1 MFCILDRIECQ
12 ADKFV
17 DFWSAQYLFPN
28 EDLYTEHISKPIF
41 SREDL
46 KALFLWKNGMRLSGK
61 KDAALSGKIL
71 RRLTAINELKANF
84 LQEQFDRKF
93 TDLSAIWKIFL
104 LHCVQPK
111 TYPIFDQHVY
121 RAMCYMQS
129 GAITELGNN
138 STQKYTQYFE
148 SYLPFYS
155 SVVKRS
161 YRDPVKVDRALWVFG
176 KTLKDPLAQ
185 KVMLDRNGI
194 WARTQ

>member
-1 MFCILDRIECQ
+1 MFRILSQRECT

-17 DFWSAQYLFPN
+17 DFWSAQYSFPN
-28 EDLYTEHISKPIF
+28 EDLYTQHISKSIF

-46 KALFLWKNGMRLSGK
+46 KSLFLWKNGMRLSGK
-61 KDAALSGKIL
+61 KDAALNGKVL
-71 RRLTAINELKANF
+71 RRLTAINELKTKF

-104 LHCVQPK
+104 LHCVQPQ

-129 GAITELGNN
+129 GVITELRNN
-138 STQKYTQYFE
+138 STRKYKQYFE
-148 SYLPFYS
+148 SYVPFYS
-155 SVVKRS
+155 SVVKCS
-161 YRDPVKVDRALWVFG
+161 CRDSVKVDRALWVFG

-194 WARTQ
+194 RLD